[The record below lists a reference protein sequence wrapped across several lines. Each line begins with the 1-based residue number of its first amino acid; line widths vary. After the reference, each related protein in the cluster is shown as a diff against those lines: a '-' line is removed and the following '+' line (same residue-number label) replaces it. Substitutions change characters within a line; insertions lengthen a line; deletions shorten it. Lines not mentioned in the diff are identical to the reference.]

1 MDPGRQPGSGNRM
14 FFKSNKVIGLDIG
27 TTSIKLAE
35 LSVSR
40 NGATLESFAMVPT
53 PAGSV
58 TGGEIHDIAS
68 VAMAI
73 QSVVQ
78 EAKTKTKN
86 VSTGMWGT
94 AVIVK
99 KVTMPRMDKKLIKD
113 QIRFEAEQ
121 YIPFDL
127 SNVSLAY
134 HELQTNASP
143 ESMDVL
149 LIAAQNE
156 LVVQYSQAVEVAG
169 MKCSVLDVSGFALAN
184 TFEFNYGRLPETVGL
199 INFGSTITNFVV
211 IQNGDVVFCR
221 DILVGGANFTNEIH
235 KALGVTVPEAEAL
248 KMSASAGREV
258 PDDVHSVLS
267 QTNEAVAEEIR
278 NAIDFLGAT
287 TNGVSINRFYYSGG
301 ASFTPGLVDTIVRT
315 TGIACE
321 PLSPWMKIKGNP
333 KKIDLQYMEQV
344 TSFSPIALGL
354 ALRKAGDS

>member
-1 MDPGRQPGSGNRM
+1 M

-35 LSVSR
+35 LKVSR
-40 NGATLESFAMVPT
+40 NGATLESFAIVPT
-53 PAGSV
+53 PASSV
-58 TGGEIHDIAS
+58 AGGEIHDITS

-73 QSVVQ
+73 QSLIQ
-78 EAKTKTKN
+78 EAKTKTKLAA
-86 VSTGMWGT
+86 TGMWGT

-99 KVTMPRMDKKLIKD
+99 KVTMPRMDRKLIKD

-134 HELQTNASP
+134 HELHTNNTP

-156 LVVQYSQAVEVAG
+156 LVIQYSQAVEVAG
-169 MKCSVLDVSGFALAN
+169 LKCSVLDVSGFALAN
-184 TFEFNYGRLPETVGL
+184 LFEFNYGKVGETVGL
-199 INFGSTITNFVV
+199 VNVGANVTNFVV

-221 DILVGGANFTNEIH
+221 DIPVGGATYTNEIH
-235 KALGVTVPEAEAL
+235 KTLGITIQEAESL

-267 QTNEAVAEEIR
+267 QTNEVIADEIR

-287 TNGVSINRFYYSGG
+287 TNGVNIHRFYVSGG
-301 ASFTPGLVDTIVRT
+301 ASITPGLTDTLVRS
-315 TGIACE
+315 TGISCE
-321 PLSPWMKIKGNP
+321 PLSPWLKIKGNP
-333 KKIDLQYMEQV
+333 KKVNLQYMEQV
-344 TSFSPIALGL
+344 TAFSPVALGL